1 MNKKKKGRKLSRKTD
16 QRKALLRILTT
27 NLILRERIK
36 TTRAKAKE
44 ASIFAEKAITI
55 SKKQNLSSIRSLAR
69 LFAPRVVKKL
79 TKDLGLRYAQRTGG
93 YTRVIRL
100 GPRNSDRAEMAILEL
115 VK

>member
-27 NLILRERIK
+27 HLILREKIR

-44 ASIFAEKAITI
+44 TSIFAEKAITLA
-55 SKKQNLSSIRSLAR
+55 KKQNLSSIRSLAR
-69 LFAPRVVKKL
+69 LFAPRVAKKL
-79 TKDLGLRYAQRTGG
+79 VQDLGKRYAQRNGG
-93 YTRVIRL
+93 YTRIIRL
-100 GPRNSDRAEMAILEL
+100 GPRDSDQAEMAILEL